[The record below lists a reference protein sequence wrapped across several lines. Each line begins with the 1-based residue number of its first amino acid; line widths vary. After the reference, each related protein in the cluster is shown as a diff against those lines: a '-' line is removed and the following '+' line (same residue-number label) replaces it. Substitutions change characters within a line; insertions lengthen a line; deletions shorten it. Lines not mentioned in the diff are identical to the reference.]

1 MNTKGNAPTLYVRAS
16 SNNTILSSKNL
27 KKDRILSCGCVG
39 FKGAK
44 RSSPQAAQVL
54 AENFADYLQSQ
65 KIYSVIVI
73 FNGIG
78 KGRRSVVKG
87 LVKKNIKITAIIE
100 KTRIPFNGCRPKKKR
115 RV

>member
-1 MNTKGNAPTLYVRAS
+1 MNMNKNTPTVYVKAS

-27 KKDRILSCGCVG
+27 KKNFTLSCGCVG

-44 RSSPQAAQVL
+44 RSSPQAAQAL
-54 AENFADYLQSQ
+54 AETSAEYLQSQ
-65 KIYSVIVI
+65 RTSDIILI

-78 KGRRSVVKG
+78 KGRRSVIKG
-87 LVKKNIKITAIIE
+87 LIKKNIKVVAIIE
-100 KTRIPFNGCRPKKKR
+100 KTRTPFNGCRPKKKR

>member
-1 MNTKGNAPTLYVRAS
+1 MNIERNAPTLYVKAS

-27 KKDRILSCGCVG
+27 KKDHTLSCGCVG

-54 AENFADYLQSQ
+54 AETFADYLHSQ
-65 KIYSVIVI
+65 KVYNIVLI

-78 KGRRSVVKG
+78 RGRRSVVKG
-87 LVKKNIKITAIIE
+87 LIRKNIKITTIIE
-100 KTRIPFNGCRPKKKR
+100 KTRTPFNGCRPKKKR